1 MQAGAQRALFFIEP
15 MKALPVERLPE
26 GEWLYEIKFDG
37 CRAMAFKDG
46 KDVLPASR
54 RVAARPSPI
63 LQKCA
68 FRRS

>member
-46 KDVLPASR
+46 KDVGRL
-54 RVAARPSPI
+54 RVE
-63 LQKCA
+63 
-68 FRRS
+68 